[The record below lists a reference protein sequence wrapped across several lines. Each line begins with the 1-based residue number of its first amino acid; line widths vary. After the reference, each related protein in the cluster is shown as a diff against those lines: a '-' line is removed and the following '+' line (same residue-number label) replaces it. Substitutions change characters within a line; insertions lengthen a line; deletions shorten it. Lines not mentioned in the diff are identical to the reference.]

1 MIFHKVLNHVFSS
14 YTNVSVLRVLVFSK
28 SGMTGREV
36 ARNSGMTPKSALKA
50 LTDLE
55 NLSIVKRSIGGRD
68 HIFTLNRKHY
78 LVSKGIIPLLKV
90 EMNYLPDVLNLIKK
104 ELAQYTLGIF
114 LFGSVARKEEDID
127 SDLDICFVVKNKTA
141 KRTVEKKKTELFN
154 VIDEKYGASLGAI
167 IFTLDEF
174 KKRGLKGQA
183 PVYDII
189 SDGILVS
196 GKPIKLLLYG

>member
-1 MIFHKVLNHVFSS
+1 MF
-14 YTNVSVLRVLVFSK
+14 RCCGVLVFSK

-68 HIFTLNRKHY
+68 HIFTLNRNHF
-78 LVSKGIIPLLKV
+78 LVSKGIIPLLEV
-90 EMNYLPDVLNLIKK
+90 EMNYLPEVMNLIKK
-104 ELAQYTLGIF
+104 ELSKDTLGIF
-114 LFGSVARKEEDID
+114 LFGSVARKEEGID
-127 SDLDICFVVKNKTA
+127 SDLDICFVVKNKTT

-174 KKRGLKGQA
+174 KKRGLKGKS
-183 PVYDII
+183 PVNDII
-189 SDGILVS
+189 NEGILVS